1 MPVVFLNIVP
11 VRMTCGDNEV
21 EANAFLDQG
30 SSTSLCDSRLLQQL
44 QLQGENF
51 VFIDHSK

>member
-1 MPVVFLNIVP
+1 VVFLNIVP